1 MTPVAF
7 IALAVAAAPAELTEA
22 GARNAADEVDAAIGQ
37 MQVDL
42 RRARESA
49 NVGLGTGPGAGFE
62 QRLADAEVH
71 MLVEDYWRAAVF
83 LLDVVETDANRSH
96 PRYDEAVFVLAEAFR
111 LSRNFGSAKRYYQQ
125 LLYRVRGERL
135 AEVVEGLLDVA
146 NRTQDLTGVDQY
158 IARLREAGGLAGPEV
173 DYLHGKTLYAQGD
186 PAALNRALRLF
197 QAVPANS
204 ELGPQAS
211 YFAGVTLVRQGDMEG
226 AIQQFQRTATLVE
239 AGSLDDLVQLSLG
252 RLYQEQGRIQE
263 SAAAYAE
270 IGEASP
276 HFPDML
282 FEVAWAHVKAASEA
296 EGEATRRKSLEEAL
310 LSTELLMATAPGPRL
325 FPQARLLQGNLQ
337 IRLGAPETAYET
349 FESVVNRYAAS
360 RQQLASFVR
369 SRQDT
374 QAFFDEI
381 VERELEGEDP
391 RDSGLPELAV
401 EYVLE
406 EDGMKR
412 VLLVE
417 RDLAE
422 AEKDLAE
429 SRQLIA
435 MLEVAL
441 AGEQRFRMF
450 PSLSALRDQM
460 LSIHNRW
467 LANELRLLEL
477 EYRAVRPL
485 LTGADAT
492 RVDERWTEV
501 RRLADDIRALP
512 ADARAVEGARSALS
526 GAYQQTSLQ
535 AYRLTYRVSSMR
547 AELQAVRRWLVE
559 NRSTLSP
566 EEQETV
572 EARIEKSRRTVAEL
586 EGQLEVLLAEIRRA
600 SVEAESDA
608 GASQG
613 RRLADDFER
622 ARDRMLVALQPGRN
636 EAATGMVGLLSRF
649 DQQRR
654 TLTGLRQE
662 LSSLENRVQVRIDG
676 QVAALRQQLTAESAR
691 VEEEAARYAS
701 LAANSEQIL
710 GPVSQRTLGEVDG
723 KFESLVREADVGLID
738 VAWARKQ
745 EETQKVTKLIN
756 EFQQRTASLERE
768 FADVLEP

>member
-1 MTPVAF
+1 MSFALV
-7 IALAVAAAPAELTEA
+7 IALAAAPPPELSEAE
-22 GARNAADEVDAAIGQ
+22 ARTAADQVDGAIGQ

-49 NVGLGTGPGAGFE
+49 SVGLGANASAAFE

-71 MLVEDYWRAAVF
+71 ILVEDYWRAAVF

-96 PRYDEAVFVLAEAFR
+96 PRYDEAVFLLAEALR
-111 LSRNFGSAKRYYQQ
+111 LSRNFGSAERYYQQ
-125 LLYRVRGERL
+125 LLYKVRGERL
-135 AEVVEGLLDVA
+135 VEVVEGLLDIA
-146 NRTQDLTGVDQY
+146 NRTQDLSGVDQY

-173 DYLHGKTLYAQGD
+173 DYLHGKTLYALGD
-186 PAALNRALRLF
+186 PASLNRALRLF
-197 QAVPANS
+197 QGVPANS
-204 ELGPQAS
+204 ELGPKAS
-211 YFAGVTLVRQGDMEG
+211 YYAGVTLVRQGDLEG
-226 AIQQFQRTATLVE
+226 AIQQFRRTD
-239 AGSLDDLVQLSLG
+239 SLIESGPLADLVKLSLG
-252 RLYQEQGRIQE
+252 RLFQERGQIEE

-270 IGEASP
+270 IDESSP
-276 HFPDML
+276 HFSDML
-282 FEVAWAHVKAASEA
+282 FETAWAHVKAANEA
-296 EGEATRRKSLEEAL
+296 EDEAARREALEKAL

-325 FPQARLLQGNLQ
+325 YPQARLLQGNLQ

-349 FESVVNRYAAS
+349 FESVVDRYAAS
-360 RQQLASFVR
+360 RRQLEAFVR
-369 SRQDT
+369 SREDT

-391 RDSGLPELAV
+391 RNSGLPELAV
-401 EYVLE
+401 EYVME
-406 EDGMKR
+406 EDGMQR

-422 AEKDLAE
+422 AQQDLAE
-429 SRQLIA
+429 SRELIA

-460 LSIHNRW
+460 LSVHNRW

-477 EYRAVRPL
+477 EHRAVRPL
-485 LTGADAT
+485 LAGADAAT
-492 RVDERWTEV
+492 VDERWAEV
-501 RRLADDIRALP
+501 RRLAGDIRALP
-512 ADARAVEGARSALS
+512 ADALAVAGARTALS
-526 GAYQQTSLQ
+526 EAYQQTSLQ

-547 AELQAVRRWLVE
+547 AELQAVRRWLAE
-559 NRSTLSP
+559 NRATLSL
-566 EEQETV
+566 EAQETV
-572 EARIEKSRRTVAEL
+572 EGRIEKSRRAVARL

-600 SVEAESDA
+600 SVQAESDA

-613 RRLADDFER
+613 KRLADDFIR

-636 EAATGMVGLLSRF
+636 EASTGMVGLLSRF

-676 QVAALRQQLTAESAR
+676 QVAALRQRLTAESAR
-691 VEEEAARYAS
+691 VEEEAARFAR
-701 LAANSEQIL
+701 LAANSEQVL
-710 GPVSQRTLGEVDG
+710 GPVSQRTLGAVDG
-723 KFESLVREADVGLID
+723 KFESLIREADVGLID

-756 EFQQRTASLERE
+756 EFQERTASLERE